1 LRLRDRERRL
11 CNGINPW
18 LAPVAM
24 VITQDLALRGWFRHR
39 AVIGRANLPLAG
51 PLLLAPTHR
60 ARWDALMLPHA
71 AGRRVSGRDC
81 RFMVTVDEMKGLQG
95 WFLHRLGCFAVNQSR
110 PSMASLRYAVD
121 LLASTGA
128 AGQAARVGVVGLDD
142 LPWSVAEPLFQA
154 YPGARLVD
162 ASALFAAVRQPADA
176 AELGLARQA
185 LAKAQAALN
194 GLDSVQAQRASA
206 VTTTLEHSARLAGA
220 EELLQRLA
228 PDLSHSPAL
237 QRMEGDMALGSRWAV
252 EVSLAYK
259 GVWVRCTES
268 RSAGRAPASWADAEK
283 WFAMAAA
290 ALSTGPSQTWP
301 TPPGQLV
308 SWTLEACT
316 GAQPLVTV
324 AALHRPAAHAL
335 PAGSLAV
342 FSVQLEFADGPW
354 HFAAPVVLGSA
365 GQASELLHA

>member
-1 LRLRDRERRL
+1 MRRGLMSWSRQEMPVAQLDERLARLQAAMREAEL
-11 CNGINPW
+11 DALLAYTSFAQPSAVHWITHFTPYWSEALLVVGPEG
-18 LAPVAM
+18 APV
-24 VITQDLALRGWFRHR
+24 
-39 AVIGRANLPLAG
+39 
-51 PLLLAPTHR
+51 LLA
-60 ARWDALMLPHA
+60 ALTK
-71 AGRRVSGRDC
+71 RVHPWIREVSH
-81 RFMVTVDEMKGLQG
+81 LQE
-95 WFLHRLGCFAVNQSR
+95 LRMTPRLGTG
-110 PSMASLRYAVD
+110 AVD
-121 LLASTGA
+121 LLASTA
-128 AGQAARVGVVGLDD
+128 CAGQASRVGVVGLDD

-154 YPGARLVD
+154 YPGEQLVD

-176 AELGLARQA
+176 AELALARQA
-185 LAKAQAALN
+185 LAKAQAALG
-194 GLDSVQAQRASA
+194 GLDAVQAQPHPHSASA
-206 VTTTLEHSARLAGA
+206 VTAVIEQAARLAGA
-220 EELLQRLA
+220 EEVLQRLA

-324 AALHRPAAHAL
+324 AALHRTATHAL
-335 PAGSLAV
+335 PAGSMVV
-342 FSVQLEFADGPW
+342 FSVQLELCDGPW
-354 HFAAPVVLGSA
+354 HFSAPVVLGS
-365 GQASELLHA
+365 GEQPSELLLA

>member
-1 LRLRDRERRL
+1 MRRGLMSWSRQEMPVAQLDERLARLQAAMREAGLDALLVYTSFAQPSAVHWITHFTPYWSEALLVVRPE
-11 CNGINPW
+11 G
-18 LAPVAM
+18 APV
-24 VITQDLALRGWFRHR
+24 
-39 AVIGRANLPLAG
+39 
-51 PLLLAPTHR
+51 LLA
-60 ARWDALMLPHA
+60 ALTK
-71 AGRRVSGRDC
+71 RVHPWIREVSH
-81 RFMVTVDEMKGLQG
+81 LQE
-95 WFLHRLGCFAVNQSR
+95 LRMTPRLGTG
-110 PSMASLRYAVD
+110 AVD

-128 AGQAARVGVVGLDD
+128 AGQAARLGVVGLDD

-206 VTTTLEHSARLAGA
+206 VTTTIEHSARLAGA
-220 EELLQRLA
+220 EEVLQRLA

-237 QRMEGDMALGSRWAV
+237 QRMEGDMALGSCWAV

-259 GVWVRCTES
+259 GVWVRCTEN
-268 RSAGRAPASWADAEK
+268 RSTGRAPASWADAEK

-290 ALSTGPSQTWP
+290 ALSTDPSPTWP

-324 AALHRPAAHAL
+324 AALHRPATHAL

-342 FSVQLEFADGPW
+342 FSVQLELADGPW